1 MGQGVCGFFRFHLST
16 KPSGAEMGGRSA
28 AAQSKPKVRKG
39 ELMPKRTGIR
49 TPSIRS
55 EGMGKKRNKMDL
67 FLLPGI
73 PTDNDLEELADT
85 LLAGSQ
91 GQNKKRP
98 KRDSSLSEESAGS
111 VKTKGRG
118 SEGRSRP
125 RSPGTRGSSGGVG
138 GGKRKHGKHNRKFA
152 QE

>member
-1 MGQGVCGFFRFHLST
+1 MGEGVCGFFRFHLST
-16 KPSGAEMGGRSA
+16 KPSGAEMGGRSV

-39 ELMPKRTGIR
+39 ELMTKRTGIC

-73 PTDNDLEELADT
+73 PTDKDLEELADT

-91 GQNKKRP
+91 GQNNKRP
-98 KRDSSLSEESAGS
+98 KRDSSLSENSADPLRA
-111 VKTKGRG
+111 KGRG

-125 RSPGTRGSSGGVG
+125 RSPGTRRSSGAVG
-138 GGKRKHGKHNRKFA
+138 GGKSKRGTHNRKFA